1 METIRSLCV
10 YCGSAVGADPAY
22 REAAVRL
29 GRLMAENGIR
39 LVFGGGQV
47 GLMGVLAD
55 AVIAAGGTA
64 AGVIPRFL
72 DTREVGHQGV
82 SELHIVDSMH
92 TRKNLM
98 FELSDAFA
106 VLPGGF
112 GTLDETFEVLTW
124 RQLRLHDKPI
134 ILIDVEGY
142 WQPFLRL
149 VEHVVGQGLA
159 KPECRNLF
167 TLVSGVDEV
176 IATLRQAPAPL
187 VPGLPERL

>member
-1 METIRSLCV
+1 MKTISSLCV
-10 YCGSAVGADPAY
+10 YCGSAVGTNPAY
-22 REAAVRL
+22 REAAVQL
-29 GRLMAENGIR
+29 GRSMAENGIR
-39 LVFGGGQV
+39 LVFGGGRV

-55 AVIAAGGTA
+55 AVIAGGGTVI
-64 AGVIPRFL
+64 GVIPRFL

-92 TRKNLM
+92 IRKNLM
-98 FELSDAFA
+98 FELSDSFA

-142 WQPFLRL
+142 WQPFLSL

-159 KPECRNLF
+159 RPECRDLF
-167 TLVSGVDEV
+167 TVVGGVDEV
-176 IATLRQAPAPL
+176 VAALRRAPAPL